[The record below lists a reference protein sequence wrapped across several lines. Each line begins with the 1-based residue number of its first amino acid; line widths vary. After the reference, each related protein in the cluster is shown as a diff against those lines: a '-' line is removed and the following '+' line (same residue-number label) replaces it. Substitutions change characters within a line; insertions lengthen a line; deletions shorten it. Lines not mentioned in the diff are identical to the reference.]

1 MSKKQIKLTVTEEMF
16 NALKVRSEKMSL
28 SIPSLCCYYIGE
40 RLYQTDLAE
49 NTSVNA
55 VKEIFGNISLDELKS
70 FVDDE
75 KKE

>member
-28 SIPSLCCYYIGE
+28 SVPSLCCYYIGE

-49 NTSVNA
+49 NTSVSA
-55 VKEIFGNISLDELKS
+55 VKEIFGNISIDDFKS
-70 FVDDE
+70 FIDDE